1 MVRYDNRATNDDV
14 SKCSVELMAED
25 KIGSTQLI
33 VDEV

>member
-1 MVRYDNRATNDDV
+1 MERYDNWATDDDV
-14 SKCSVELMAED
+14 SKCSMELKAGD